1 MNSTV
6 TVTRTVLLDDHQRK
20 DSLNSSFLSLQ
31 SEDDENK
38 GEFYELRNEV
48 ATLHDVIVRLKQDKF
63 ELAESIVDKNDDI
76 QYFQALMQ
84 VILGSYFFQSHHSP

>member
-1 MNSTV
+1 MG
-6 TVTRTVLLDDHQRK
+6 LDDHQRK

-38 GEFYELRNEV
+38 ENRGEFYELKNEV

-63 ELAESIVDKNDDI
+63 ELAESTLDKNDDI

-84 VILGSYFFQSHHSP
+84 VIHFFHIGILIISQ